1 MLISELP
8 TTDGHEL
15 WSVTDL
21 QTHQRCEME
30 LYPAVALTVAAW
42 FAGRRFRI
50 AAADP
55 NTPPDEVRRPRVVFV
70 ALNLMARSEVRR
82 RAQGGR

>member
-1 MLISELP
+1 MTPTSPFTPKDPGGARAVGLQAGQIVFERFVLISELP

-42 FAGRRFRI
+42 
-50 AAADP
+50 
-55 NTPPDEVRRPRVVFV
+55 T
-70 ALNLMARSEVRR
+70 
-82 RAQGGR
+82 